1 MFLLKIKILIS
12 HVTHKAL
19 VVTEII
25 GNGDDAIGK
34 LFTPNNVDDLEKTI
48 VELWNNKSEIV
59 ELGEKAFRKLKNEYS
74 AEVIYKK
81 WENLFNSLL

>member
-1 MFLLKIKILIS
+1 MGGF
-12 HVTHKAL
+12 
-19 VVTEII
+19 TEII
-25 GNGDDAIGK
+25 GKGEDAIGK
-34 LFTPNNVDDLEKTI
+34 LFIPNDVDNLEKAI

-74 AEVIYKK
+74 SEVIYKK

>member
-1 MFLLKIKILIS
+1 M
-12 HVTHKAL
+12 
-19 VVTEII
+19 VTEII
-25 GNGDDAIGK
+25 GNGDDAIGKLFTPNNVDDLEK